1 MTDAIENA
9 AAKKIDNMTLTPTH
23 RTRGMEMTEYRP
35 GIDPERRKGPDFW
48 MKSLRWF
55 AITGW
60 LFMVAALLIFGKA
73 KPQVE
78 TFIERYYNI
87 KLRITWDVE
96 VMRYIFF
103 LMILGLGISVI
114 GLVINIRRHQRKDD
128 EYRVSMIIL
137 GLISL
142 FGIFLYLFLF

>member
-1 MTDAIENA
+1 MVSIP
-9 AAKKIDNMTLTPTH
+9 IRM
-23 RTRGMEMTEYRP
+23 TRGMEMKKYKP
-35 GIDPERRKGPDFW
+35 GIDPERREGPDLW
-48 MKSLRWF
+48 IKSLRWF
-55 AITGW
+55 AVIGW

-78 TFIERYYNI
+78 TLIEKYYNI
-87 KLRITWDVE
+87 KLNITWNLE
-96 VMRYIFF
+96 LMRYIFF

-114 GLVINIRRHQRKDD
+114 GLVINIKRHQRKED

-142 FGIFLYLFLF
+142 FGIFLYLLLF